1 MQKVIPCIWLDGQ
14 AEEAAQFYTSIFDN
28 SKIRSTNRYPDAGQE
43 IHGQEAGS
51 VLTVLFEVE
60 GFSFMLLNGG
70 SAFAPNPSISFFLNF
85 DPAGN
90 QRAADDLQSVWS
102 QLAEGGRVLMELG
115 EYPFSQTYGWV
126 QDKFGLSWQLMLTNP
141 EGQPRP
147 FVMPSL
153 LFTGKV
159 ANQAKKAVDF
169 YVDVFKES
177 EMGNFAPYPEDTAG
191 AKKGSAMFADFKLG
205 DTWLAAMDSGVEHEF
220 GFNEG
225 ISLLLNCQSQEEID
239 YYWQALSAVP
249 EAEQCGWIKD
259 RFGLSWQITPADID
273 EWMSTADPDKVAQ
286 AFGALLQMK
295 KLNLAELKR
304 LLSK

>member
-1 MQKVIPCIWLDGQ
+1 
-14 AEEAAQFYTSIFDN
+14 
-28 SKIRSTNRYPDAGQE
+28 
-43 IHGQEAGS
+43 
-51 VLTVLFEVE
+51 
-60 GFSFMLLNGG
+60 
-70 SAFAPNPSISFFLNF
+70 
-85 DPAGN
+85 
-90 QRAADDLQSVWS
+90 
-102 QLAEGGRVLMELG
+102 
-115 EYPFSQTYGWV
+115 
-126 QDKFGLSWQLMLTNP
+126 
-141 EGQPRP
+141 
-147 FVMPSL
+147 
-153 LFTGKV
+153 
-159 ANQAKKAVDF
+159 
-169 YVDVFKES
+169 
-177 EMGNFAPYPEDTAG
+177 
-191 AKKGSAMFADFKLG
+191 MFADFKLG

-225 ISLLLNCQSQEEID
+225 ISLLLNCQSQQEID